1 LKQFFPTDVLSAIEP
16 QPYGLRLFFCVSGRF
31 CDADE
36 KSGERNLRNFGIA
49 HTFSNKHLGA
59 NLSH

>member
-1 LKQFFPTDVLSAIEP
+1 MGCGSFF
-16 QPYGLRLFFCVSGRF
+16 LRFRSILH
-31 CDADE
+31 ADE
-36 KSGERNLRNFGIA
+36 KSGERNLQYFVIA